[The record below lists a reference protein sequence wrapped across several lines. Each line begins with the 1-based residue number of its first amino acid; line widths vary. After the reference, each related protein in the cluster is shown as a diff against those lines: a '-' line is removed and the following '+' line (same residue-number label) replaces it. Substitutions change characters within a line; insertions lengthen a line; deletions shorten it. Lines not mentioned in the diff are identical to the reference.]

1 MDPYLN
7 WNVLLLVHCA
17 YHNGIML
24 LLPPPSLPI
33 PHACCMWRGFGVAPG
48 TSAACCKTLPNC
60 KMLIHLCITYWC
72 RCVTCSLQV
81 WSCVVCRYLF
91 FFPTFPL
98 YSWLPHFELPPYT
111 HTSWSLGRVDSTR
124 YFLCKALRECG
135 MGPLPACHWIGLIRD
150 CWLQSLKCT
159 VTLTVCTVC
168 LDISQHCLSMQS
180 LPNKAG

>member
-1 MDPYLN
+1 MSKESEWSSTTACLIAACHGCSGCGWGSVSCDCVWNLENEWKVKFPCVRVCSACYRTPAMDPYLN

-17 YHNGIML
+17 YHNGITL

-91 FFPTFPL
+91 FFPN
-98 YSWLPHFELPPYT
+98 LPFIFMGTPFW
-111 HTSWSLGRVDSTR
+111 TSTVHPH
-124 YFLCKALRECG
+124 K
-135 MGPLPACHWIGLIRD
+135 LIT
-150 CWLQSLKCT
+150 W
-159 VTLTVCTVC
+159 
-168 LDISQHCLSMQS
+168 
-180 LPNKAG
+180 